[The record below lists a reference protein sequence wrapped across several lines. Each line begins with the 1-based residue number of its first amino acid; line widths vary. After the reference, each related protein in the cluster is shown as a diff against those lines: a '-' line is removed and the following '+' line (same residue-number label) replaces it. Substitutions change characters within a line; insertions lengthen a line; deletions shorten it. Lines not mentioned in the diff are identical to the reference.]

1 VEVSLQHLRI
11 FVAVADERSFSRAAD
26 KLFTSQPHVSNQVR
40 KLEEQFGTQLFV
52 RSSTAVEMTEG
63 GEVLYR
69 HATQILGE
77 LRQMQTEMRQFTDLT
92 RGSLVVAS
100 CAAAG
105 HGLLPAVLARFLETS
120 GSIKVDLRV
129 GNSERV
135 LDMLA
140 QHIAEIG
147 LCTRP
152 SERTRLESK
161 PLYIEPLV
169 LVAAAAAPAPQQVDR
184 DWLRANRMVLREPGS
199 ATRERTLALVGETY
213 APEPVVTEGT
223 TAVNE
228 AVARGLG
235 WSLVPARA
243 AAAWLDDGR
252 LRRLETALELPSH
265 EYYVI
270 SGSGT
275 THSPAA
281 KSFLALVVEIAGA
294 AGAAGARA
302 PLS

>member
-1 VEVSLQHLRI
+1 MEVSPQHLRI
-11 FVAVADERSFSRAAD
+11 FVAVADERSFSRAAE

-40 KLEEQFGTQLFV
+40 KLEEQFGTRLFT
-52 RSSTAVEMTEG
+52 RTPTSVELTES
-63 GEVLYR
+63 GEVLHR
-69 HATQILGE
+69 HATQILGD

-105 HGLLPAVLARFLETS
+105 HGLLPTVLARFLATS

-129 GNSERV
+129 GNSQRV

-140 QHIAEIG
+140 RHTAEIG

-152 SERTRLESK
+152 SERPRLESQ
-161 PLYIEPLV
+161 PLYLEPLI
-169 LVAAAAAPAPQQVDR
+169 LVHASGADAPAAVDR
-184 DWLRANRMVLREPGS
+184 DWLHSRRMVLREPGS
-199 ATRERTLALVGETY
+199 ATRERMLALVGEGS
-213 APEPVVTEGT
+213 APEPVVMEGT

-243 AAAWLDDGR
+243 AVGWLDDGR
-252 LRRLETALELPSH
+252 LRRLETELPLPSH
-265 EYYVI
+265 EYHVI
-270 SGSGT
+270 SNSGLAR
-275 THSPAA
+275 SPAA
-281 KSFLALVVEIAGA
+281 KSFLALVVEVAGEA
-294 AGAAGARA
+294 TV
-302 PLS
+302 S